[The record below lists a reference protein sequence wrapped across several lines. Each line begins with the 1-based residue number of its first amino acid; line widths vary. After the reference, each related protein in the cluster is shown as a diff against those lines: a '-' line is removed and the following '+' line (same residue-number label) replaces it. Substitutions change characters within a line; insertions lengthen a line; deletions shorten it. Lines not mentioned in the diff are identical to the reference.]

1 MEDDKQVCMA
11 YVGASPSSWSDFMKI
26 KSIHDVR
33 KRLEEWS
40 EVYIANGLHGGL
52 GWSSDQLELYKRV
65 KSWEEICPN
74 RLNISKWEWDYPRL
88 DRGMPYEWIEPTPQL
103 ESRIFHFH
111 YIDFHMPCV
120 IECSSQIEY
129 VLSVAEKR
137 MMLTVWY

>member
-1 MEDDKQVCMA
+1 MA
-11 YVGASPSSWSDFMKI
+11 YVGATPSTWSEIMNI
-26 KSIHDVR
+26 KTIDDIR

-40 EVYIANGLHGGL
+40 EVYIANGIHGGL

-65 KSWEEICPN
+65 KSWEETCPN

-88 DRGMPYEWIEPTPQL
+88 DRVMPYEWIEPTPQL

-111 YIDFHMPCV
+111 YIDFHMPS
-120 IECSSQIEY
+120 IINYSNQIEY

-137 MMLTVWY
+137 AQSSSRRY